1 MNTSKTKRIA
11 LIGASIL
18 TAVLCTGCSGALGNV
33 GAGDPIERGLS
44 YIAAAIVTHA
54 IISLF
59 R

>member
-1 MNTSKTKRIA
+1 MKKKLVIMIMSMSLFVGCA
-11 LIGASIL
+11 GAIGAVS
-18 TAVLCTGCSGALGNV
+18 ADN
-33 GAGDPIERGLS
+33 PIERGLS